1 MTTIDPT
8 DENAEE
14 EMEEAILE
22 QKRSQTKYG
31 DKVESDD
38 E

>member
-8 DENAEE
+8 EADAEE

-22 QKRSQTKYG
+22 QKRSNTKYG
-31 DKVESDD
+31 DRVESD

>member
-8 DENAEE
+8 DEDAEE

-22 QKRSQTKYG
+22 KKRSETKYG
-31 DKVESDD
+31 HKVEPDND
-38 E
+38 